1 MTEEDVTAHI
11 ADLQARVNELE
22 KLPPRVAGIEKAMWG
37 TGGVVATIGFLFG
50 LMSDWIKAKFGG

>member
-1 MTEEDVTAHI
+1 
-11 ADLQARVNELE
+11 
-22 KLPPRVAGIEKAMWG
+22 MWG